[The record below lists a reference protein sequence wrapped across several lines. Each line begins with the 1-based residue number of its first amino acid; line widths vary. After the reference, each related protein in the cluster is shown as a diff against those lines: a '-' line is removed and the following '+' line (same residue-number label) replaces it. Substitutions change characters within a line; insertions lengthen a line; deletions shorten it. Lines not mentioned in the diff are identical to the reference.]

1 MDTWPID
8 RMRPYER
15 NSRRHS
21 AEQTEQIAASIR
33 EWGWTITILAAS
45 DGMVLAGHGRLAVTC
60 HCIFIQ
66 RQLESRGFVRQV
78 ALMEQRTI
86 GGAGRGCAADRP
98 LR

>member
-1 MDTWPID
+1 M
-8 RMRPYER
+8 
-15 NSRRHS
+15 
-21 AEQTEQIAASIR
+21 
-33 EWGWTITILAAS
+33 
-45 DGMVLAGHGRLAVTC
+45 TC

-78 ALMEQRTI
+78 ARMEQRTI